1 MQSQPQPFMSH
12 PWAKPLALVLALL
25 ATYALLQL
33 LGPILMPFVFGAAL
47 AYLGDPIVDRLEA
60 WKLSRT
66 AGVCLVFALFGG
78 LGLLALLV
86 FLPLLY
92 EQGVDMLAK
101 MPVFLLW
108 LQQEFLPRIGFELP
122 ADARLNAEALKTIFT
137 GHWQQAGD
145 LLGQW
150 IGPLTRS
157 GGSMLALAVNLFL
170 VPVVTF
176 YLLRDWD
183 VMVAEIRHLLP
194 RRAEPKISELAGE
207 VDDVLG
213 AFITGQMLVMLSL
226 GAFYALGLWLAG
238 LDLALL
244 IGFGAGIV
252 SFIPYLGPI
261 VGIVTAGVAM
271 LIQTQE
277 LLPLVGIAA
286 VFGIGQFLESVWLTP
301 WLVGDKV
308 GLHPVAVI
316 FSVMAGGQL
325 FGFVGVMLGLPV
337 AAALAV
343 FVRHLRDQWLRS
355 EWYHHGELQDWPS
368 LERAQEKQAQPAAP
382 ATDSSVSQE

>member
-1 MQSQPQPFMSH
+1 M
-12 PWAKPLALVLALL
+12 ALL
-25 ATYALLQL
+25 VGTLLL
-33 LGPILMPFVFGAAL
+33 LWLLHLLSPILLPFVLGAAL
-47 AYLGDPIVDRLEA
+47 AYLGDPIVDRLET

-78 LGLLALLV
+78 MGLALTLIL
-86 FLPLLY
+86 LPMLY
-92 EQGVDMLAK
+92 EQVVQMIQK
-101 MPVFLLW
+101 IPTFLLW
-108 LQQEFLPRIGFELP
+108 LQQEALPRVGIELP
-122 ADARLNAEALKTIFT
+122 AVAQLDVESLRKMLTE
-137 GHWQQAGD
+137 HWAKAGD
-145 LLGQW
+145 FAAQW
-150 IGPLTRS
+150 IGPLSRS
-157 GGSMLALAVNLFL
+157 GGAMFGLVINLFM

-183 VMVAEIRHLLP
+183 LLVAEINRMLP
-194 RRAEPKISELAGE
+194 RQIEPKIRQLAAE

-226 GAFYALGLWLAG
+226 GTLYAIGLWMAG

-244 IGFGAGIV
+244 IGFIAGVV

-261 VGIVTAGVAM
+261 VGIVSAGIAM

-277 LLPLVGIAA
+277 LLPLLAVAA
-286 VFGIGQFLESVWLTP
+286 VFGVGQFLESVWLTP

-316 FSVMAGGQL
+316 FAVLAGGQL
-325 FGFVGVMLGLPV
+325 FGFVGVMLGLPI

-343 FVRHLRDQWLRS
+343 LLRHLREQWLAS
-355 EWYHHGELQDWPS
+355 EWYSHAELDDFVS
-368 LERAQEKQAQPAAP
+368 GDA
-382 ATDSSVSQE
+382 SSVTADDDKVTPSAP